1 MRPVTLLTET
11 ARAEP
16 EVKQRLTCI
25 SPPPNTL
32 KGIQWVPGAG
42 QPNIT
47 HWPEVYRKIA
57 KAGKLIQFSSGQSS
71 RGIEALDVLAD
82 QLGSARNLI
91 MIAGADRRNEDQTV
105 KLLDRYGAM
114 N

>member
-1 MRPVTLLTET
+1 M
-11 ARAEP
+11 
-16 EVKQRLTCI
+16 
-25 SPPPNTL
+25 
-32 KGIQWVPGAG
+32 PGAG
-42 QPNIT
+42 QPDIT
-47 HWPEVYRKIA
+47 HWPEVYRRIA

-91 MIAGADRRNEDQTV
+91 MIAGADRHNKAEMV

-114 N
+114 S